1 MPRHD
6 LDHLEIQLVS
16 TLEGCQ
22 VLCLKGF
29 VTAKNTPAL
38 QDAIQQVRGQDTILD
53 LTEVPYMDSSGLGAL
68 LNGYVGSQKHGGQFA
83 LAGVAPRVRELLQ
96 ITKIEPLFRIYR
108 TVEEA
113 ARALVK
119 NPKA

>member
-1 MPRHD
+1 M
-6 LDHLEIQLVS
+6 
-16 TLEGCQ
+16 
-22 VLCLKGF
+22 KGF

-38 QDAIQQVRGQDTILD
+38 QDAIQQVRGKDTILD